1 MTSITIKD
9 YPVKARREGEGE
21 GAAGLH
27 QLFGGKKFVIDF
39 W

>member
-9 YPVKARREGEGE
+9 YPVKALSEGE
-21 GAAGLH
+21 GAARLH